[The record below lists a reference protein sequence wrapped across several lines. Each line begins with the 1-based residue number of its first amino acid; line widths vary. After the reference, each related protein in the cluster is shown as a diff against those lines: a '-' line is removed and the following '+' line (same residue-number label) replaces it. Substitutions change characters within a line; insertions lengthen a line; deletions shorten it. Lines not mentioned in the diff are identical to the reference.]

1 MAQEET
7 QTSNGYILVADD
19 NRMNR
24 LKLSH
29 SLEQQGYRVALAEN
43 GLEALEMVR
52 DTPFDVLLLDILM
65 PKMDGYQVLEKMKDD
80 PDLRNLPVIVIS
92 ALDEIDSAVR
102 CIEMGAE
109 DYLPKPFNPVFL
121 KARLEASLRRKRLRD
136 LEQAFVQQ
144 ETTMRQN
151 EKLATLGKMSAG
163 MAHELNN
170 PAAATQRGAAQLRE
184 TFTEL
189 QRTHLRLG
197 ELNLSAEQMETLLAL
212 DEVARTRAFQPA
224 DLDSLARSDREAA
237 VEEWL
242 DDHAIADAWEIAP
255 TLVNLGYD
263 DAQLTQLAESFAGDQ
278 FTAVIDWLDS
288 SYTIYSLL
296 EEVGSGAARISELVK
311 ALKSYAYL
319 DQAPLQTV
327 NVHDGLND
335 TLLIMRGKLK
345 NNIDV
350 SREYDPD
357 LPHIEAYGS
366 ELNQVWTNLIDNAI
380 DALEETPTPH
390 LTLRTSFDDRWVVV
404 EVEDNGPG
412 IPSNVI
418 AHIFDPFFTT
428 KEVGKGSGMGLNISH
443 NIVVQKHHG
452 RFDVTS
458 EPGRTLFQVRL
469 PREAPGTTA

>member
-1 MAQEET
+1 MSED
-7 QTSNGYILVADD
+7 NGYILVADD

-24 LKLSH
+24 MKLSH

-43 GLEALEMVR
+43 GVEALEMVR
-52 DTPFDVLLLDILM
+52 DADFDVLLLDILM
-65 PKMDGYQVLEKMKDD
+65 PKVDGYQVLEKMKED
-80 PDLRNLPVIVIS
+80 PDLRNIPVIVIS

-136 LEQAFVQQ
+136 LEQAFVKQ
-144 ETTMRQN
+144 ETTLRQN

-170 PAAATQRGAAQLRE
+170 PAAATQRGAAQLRAS
-184 TFTEL
+184 FAEL
-189 QRTHLRLG
+189 QQIHLRLG
-197 ELNLSAEQMETLLAL
+197 ELGLSEEQLHAMLAL
-212 DEVARTRAFQPA
+212 DEQARTRAVQPQ

-237 VEEWL
+237 VEAWL
-242 DDHAIADAWEIAP
+242 DNHGVPDAWDIAP
-255 TLVNLGYD
+255 TLVNLGYN
-263 DAQLTQLAESFAGDQ
+263 DAQLGELAGSFDQ
-278 FTAVIDWLDS
+278 AQFPAVIDWLDA

-296 EEVGSGAARISELVK
+296 GEIASGAGRIAELVK

-327 NVHDGLND
+327 DVHEGLDD

-345 NNIDV
+345 HNVDV
-350 SREYDPD
+350 TRDYDAN
-357 LPHIEAYGS
+357 LPRIEAYGS

-380 DALEETPTPH
+380 DAMEESSEPSR
-390 LTLRTSFDDRWVVV
+390 LTLRTRHDDRWVIV

-412 IPSNVI
+412 IPPDII
-418 AHIFDPFFTT
+418 ANIFDPFFTT
-428 KEVGKGSGMGLNISH
+428 KSVGKGSGMGLNISH
-443 NIVVQKHHG
+443 NIVVQRHNG
-452 RFDVTS
+452 RFEVMS
-458 EPGRTLFQVRL
+458 EAGRTVFEVRL
-469 PREAPGTTA
+469 PRHLSTTEAQ